1 MKIKQIRIAVGR
13 TVNLGNYESLRI
25 DVDFTA
31 DIDDNENPQMA
42 FENLRAAAKL
52 ELKRC
57 IQIET
62 QKQKEKE
69 LW

>member
-1 MKIKQIRIAVGR
+1 MKITQIRVALGR
-13 TVNLGNYESLRI
+13 TVNLGNFESLRI

-31 DIDDNENPQMA
+31 QIDDTEDSRRE

-62 QKQKEKE
+62 QKRKEQE
-69 LW
+69 IW

>member
-1 MKIKQIRIAVGR
+1 MKITQIRVALGR
-13 TVNLGNYESLRI
+13 TVNLGNFESLRI

-31 DIDDNENPQMA
+31 QIDDTENPRQE
-42 FENLRAAAKL
+42 FENLRAAAQL

-62 QKQKEKE
+62 QKRKEQE
-69 LW
+69 IW

>member
-1 MKIKQIRIAVGR
+1 MKIKQIRIALGR
-13 TVNLGNYESLRI
+13 TLNIGNYESIRI

-31 DIDDNENPQMA
+31 DIDDNENPQTA

-52 ELKRC
+52 ELKRS

-62 QKQKEKE
+62 RNQKEKE